1 MSGPAPLPVA
11 RRRINYADVV
21 QIGDDTSVRVL
32 LQPIQDL
39 MKTKGVTEIVINEPG
54 LVFYEQ
60 YGEWKA
66 FDCPGMGFKEC
77 MSLAVAIA
85 SYTENDISDEN
96 TILSAQLP
104 DDERVQV
111 IVPPT
116 VPRNTVSLT
125 MRIPSAATKSMDEY
139 EDEGFF
145 EKVVTTDKVVKNTDI
160 ELMQLYDAGRIKEF
174 MAQAVLARKNIAV
187 VGDTGSGKT
196 TFMKTLCQLIPVT
209 ERIVTI
215 EDVRELFLLKHKNRV
230 HLTYSTQ
237 GKAQVTPAMLI
248 KSCMRMKPDRVLPA
262 ELRGAEAFDF
272 VDLLTTGH
280 AGSITSFHAEN
291 CSVAFERFALMC
303 KKHEHAGAYTHSELL
318 RLLTMTVDVICHIE
332 RQGQRRFISEIYFD
346 PEKKL
351 KAAGH

>member
-1 MSGPAPLPVA
+1 MTA
-11 RRRINYADVV
+11 RQKINYADVV
-21 QIGDDTSVRVL
+21 QMGDDASVRHL
-32 LQPIQDL
+32 LKPIAEL
-39 MKTKGVTEIVINEPG
+39 LEREGVTEVAINEPG
-54 LVFYEQ
+54 AVFYEQ
-60 YGEWKA
+60 FGQWKEMA
-66 FDCPGMGFKEC
+66 CPEMDYAAC
-77 MSLAVAIA
+77 YALAVAVA
-85 SYTENDISDEN
+85 SFTDNDISEEN

-104 DDERVQV
+104 GDERVQV
-111 IVPPT
+111 IVSPT
-116 VPRNTVSLT
+116 VPKGTVSFT
-125 MRIPSAATKSMDEY
+125 IRVPSATTKSMDEY
-139 EDEGFF
+139 EAEGFF
-145 EKVVTTDKVVKNTDI
+145 EKAVTTKKSLKEGDA
-160 ELMQLYDAGRIKEF
+160 ELLELYKEGRVKEF
-174 MAQAVLARKNIAV
+174 MVRAIQARKNIAV

-196 TFMKTLCQLIPVT
+196 TFMKTLCQLIPV
-209 ERIVTI
+209 EDRIVTI
-215 EDVRELFLLKHKNRV
+215 EDTRELFLLKHRNRV

-303 KKHEHAGAYTHSELL
+303 KKHQDAGAYTHAELL

-332 RQGQRRFISEIYFD
+332 RHGQKRFISEIYFD
-346 PEKKL
+346 PEKKM